1 MLESP
6 VPNEL
11 LISTIAIVL
20 LLNALAVI
28 LIKKKGKK

>member
-20 LLNALAVI
+20 LLSALTVI

>member
-20 LLNALAVI
+20 LLSALAVI